1 LRSTYLYIVIK
12 GAESERIARTVA
24 LFCQVAMDAK
34 AWLSAEYRHQ
44 EVSAM
49 YNRDDR
55 GGAIAR
61 RPQEGVSRQRGNDW
75 FWQRD
80 PWQEMQEMQ
89 RRMDQLVSGVF
100 GQTWPRFSPMMGN
113 LTNQMADFGVAEPD
127 IDFRETET
135 EYTIQAALPGIAPGD
150 IDVQATVDSIR
161 LTAQTRQGGQSQP
174 QQQTSQDGG
183 GQAGSGQNASQQ
195 GQSQMTQHRQG
206 QFSRI
211 SRFEFA
217 YSLPEDIKPNE
228 VKANFRHG
236 VLELHLPKANPDTAR
251 NKAVSIPI
259 QADSSTAQIQANTGA
274 QQNTQ
279 QTAGNEPVNAGAEH
293 QTGARSSEEAAGKK
307 AGAPASRS
315 GASATT
321 NAGTK

>member
-1 LRSTYLYIVIK
+1 ML
-12 GAESERIARTVA
+12 
-24 LFCQVAMDAK
+24 
-34 AWLSAEYRHQ
+34 
-44 EVSAM
+44 

-55 GGAIAR
+55 GGALAR
-61 RPQEGVSRQRGNDW
+61 RPQEGMSRQRGNDW
-75 FWQRD
+75 LWQRD

-89 RRMDQLVSGVF
+89 RRMDQLFSSAF
-100 GQTWPRFSPMMGN
+100 GQGWPGFSPPMGRFM
-113 LTNQMADFGVAEPD
+113 NQMGDMGVAEPD

-161 LTAQTRQGGQSQP
+161 LTAQTRQGGQPQE
-174 QQQTSQDGG
+174 QQQQQQGSQDGNT
-183 GQAGSGQNASQQ
+183 QTNSGRNQSQQ
-195 GQSQMTQHRQG
+195 TQGQTTQHRQG
-206 QFSRI
+206 QFSRV

-228 VKANFRHG
+228 VRANFRHG

-259 QADSSTAQIQANTGA
+259 QGDSSTAQISANTG
-274 QQNTQ
+274 TQ
-279 QTAGNEPVNAGAEH
+279 QTTQKSAGNMQASSAAEH
-293 QTGARSSEEAAGKK
+293 QTGVRSGEETTAKKSESGT
-307 AGAPASRS
+307 SRS
-315 GASATT
+315 GAGTTT